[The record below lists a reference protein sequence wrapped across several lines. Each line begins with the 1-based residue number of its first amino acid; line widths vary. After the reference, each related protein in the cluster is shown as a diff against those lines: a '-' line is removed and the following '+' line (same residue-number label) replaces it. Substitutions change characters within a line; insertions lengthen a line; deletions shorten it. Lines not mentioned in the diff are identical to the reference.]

1 MYRQEEHV
9 LMGWITG
16 EPKGG
21 NPGGTA
27 WGRELPAVRT
37 DFLRDQ
43 LSGHIQACV
52 GSGRAGWGWMP
63 GTKQKP
69 KQKAP
74 GFQ

>member
-1 MYRQEEHV
+1 M
-9 LMGWITG
+9 LMGWVTG

-27 WGRELPAVRT
+27 WGKELPAVRT

-52 GSGRAGWGWMP
+52 GSGRAGWG
-63 GTKQKP
+63 
-69 KQKAP
+69 
-74 GFQ
+74 